1 MVCTGRD
8 DTQQARYVCTEP
20 LELTDM
26 TPDGLAARL
35 GRNEVPDLLQ
45 PVELN
50 SADNLTVWRVKR

>member
-1 MVCTGRD
+1 
-8 DTQQARYVCTEP
+8 
-20 LELTDM
+20 M

-35 GRNEVPDLLQ
+35 GRNEVPDFVQ